1 MLFNETFAKKGL
13 LLLTTKLTEKIP
25 DPCNAKEL
33 YQSFMR
39 KKNTKSLKQSKVI
52 TQQPKTFE
60 NLNPN
65 WDKIS
70 YYRTSKYFT

>member
-25 DPCNAKEL
+25 DPCNAKEH

-39 KKNTKSLKQSKVI
+39 KKDTKLLKQSKVI
-52 TQQPKTFE
+52 TQQPRTFE

-65 WDKIS
+65 
-70 YYRTSKYFT
+70 

>member
-25 DPCNAKEL
+25 DPCNAKEH

-52 TQQPKTFE
+52 TQQPRTFE

-65 WDKIS
+65 WNKIS
-70 YYRTSKYFT
+70 

>member
-25 DPCNAKEL
+25 DPCNAKEH

-39 KKNTKSLKQSKVI
+39 KKDTKLLKQSKVI
-52 TQQPKTFE
+52 TQQPRTFE